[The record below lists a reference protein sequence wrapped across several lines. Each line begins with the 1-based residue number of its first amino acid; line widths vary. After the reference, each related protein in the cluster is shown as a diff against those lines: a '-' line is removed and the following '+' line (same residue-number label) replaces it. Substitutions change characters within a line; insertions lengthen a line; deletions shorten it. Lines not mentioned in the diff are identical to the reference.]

1 MDVVAR
7 QVLLSVNLIVVQ
19 FSMDVDRF
27 CPTTCAFSILDFGF
41 LFVRVDGVQINHAW
55 WSHLTIHY

>member
-55 WSHLTIHY
+55 